1 MSDIDTFESIC
12 ATRGQPIEVF
22 EITPHP
28 GRDLCGGRFV
38 ANPDPIRVG
47 IWKLPDEIEGG
58 LMVCGTYHDGPPHQW
73 HYNTGERATVAHLLA
88 ERDRLRAELQ
98 DVRDELKEL
107 RESVEWI
114 KSVPP
119 EEKMDQELHAAS
131 LLDLRRWERTRGPG
145 AVGNPVLHYEDFL
158 AFRARERGRKEAQ
171 EAMSNLQDE
180 LAAAHEE
187 ILLSRQSEG
196 ETMADLLRTR
206 DELKE
211 LRESVEWIKSV
222 PPEEKM
228 DQELHAASLL
238 DLRRW
243 ERTRGPGAVGNPVLH
258 YEDFLAFRA
267 RERGRKEA
275 QEAMS
280 NLQDELAAA
289 HEEILLSRQSEGE
302 TMADLLRTRD
312 ELAKHGPSCDHC
324 QSSHCCSV
332 AGCTPPLCVTD
343 PEGSLPLW
351 MPWTNEEVRKCI
363 DAVYAQ
369 VDALQAE
376 LAKARNLIGIALP
389 HVQASAGAEHM
400 LDGFRP
406 RRRPIDDDVD
416 AIRAALANN
425 AKDEA

>member
-1 MSDIDTFESIC
+1 VQSEACKRI
-12 ATRGQPIEVF
+12 
-22 EITPHP
+22 
-28 GRDLCGGRFV
+28 
-38 ANPDPIRVG
+38 AN
-47 IWKLPDEIEGG
+47 L
-58 LMVCGTYHDGPPHQW
+58 T
-73 HYNTGERATVAHLLA
+73 
-88 ERDRLRAELQ
+88 AELQ
-98 DVRDELKEL
+98 AVRYELKEL

-119 EEKMDQELHAAS
+119 EEKMDEELHAAS
-131 LLDLRRWERTRGPG
+131 LLDLRRWER
-145 AVGNPVLHYEDFL
+145 
-158 AFRARERGRKEAQ
+158 
-171 EAMSNLQDE
+171 S
-180 LAAAHEE
+180 
-187 ILLSRQSEG
+187 
-196 ETMADLLRTR
+196 
-206 DELKE
+206 
-211 LRESVEWIKSV
+211 
-222 PPEEKM
+222 
-228 DQELHAASLL
+228 
-238 DLRRW
+238 
-243 ERTRGPGAVGNPVLH
+243 RGPGAVGNPVLH

-312 ELAKHGPSCDHC
+312 ELAKHGPSCDRC

-343 PEGSLPLW
+343 PDGSLPLW
-351 MPWTNEEVRKCI
+351 MPWTNEEVRKRI